1 MVVTNAKRRVTLY
14 TPSKVASARA
24 NIASCGWAGDMMERA
39 AVKADEALARGA
51 DFWWSLIPPQSV
63 PRSYATNQV
72 EGSPIT
78 GKAFLAQYG
87 PYGYTLDLNEPWKIT
102 DPSSGFKFPTNDFA
116 AYYASGL
123 DRHGIFDPSLAD
135 RRLLVNSLCPDKGES
150 WGVDDGFGWVD
161 EQGNRWTFVAY
172 YHHFLWKNIVM
183 DVLTGLR
190 DAYLYTGDIRYA
202 RTGVIML
209 DRIADVYPDMD
220 TLPYDKAVF
229 LNSHGGD
236 GLGKTIGSI
245 WETRLVKLYA
255 SAYDAFFPMM
265 DDEETIDFLHQKARR
280 YGLDNSK
287 SSAEAIRLNIENGL
301 IREVYP
307 GVLTARIRGNTG
319 YHQSALAMAAVVLDE
334 PGTTEE
340 WLQFVFRPGAYL
352 KKPVHHIS
360 GGDMLASLVNLV
372 DRDGHGDEGS
382 PGYNSGWLEGYMLIA
397 DILSGYDS
405 AFDGADLYRNVRL
418 KRMFHSQLPLI
429 MLDKYTAQIGDTG
442 LTGNAFR
449 LIDTKVAVKAY
460 ELYREPIMAQ
470 VAYFLNGNSI
480 EGIHGDIFSEEA
492 DRLADQIGHEIETH
506 GEWKPRSENMTGFGF
521 AVLRDGDKAD
531 PVFGDTRRDIWMY
544 YGRSGT
550 SHAHRDK
557 LNIGVHAFGLDLS
570 PDLGYPEATGLWPKR
585 HEWENNTISHNTVV
599 VDNRKQNGTWVGFP
613 LHFDAG
619 PQVQLIEVE
628 DPQAYP
634 QTDMYRRTTAM
645 IRVDEVHS
653 YTVDFFRVKGGGDHR
668 FSFHGTVGDVS
679 VEGLRLVPQTDETG
693 HFVGTYAGP
702 DVPYGVPNDADP
714 AEKLY
719 QGGGY
724 HYLKNVERDANP
736 PDRFSVDWAVVD
748 FRGLSPDAKDVHLRL
763 TMLGSF
769 DDVALADG
777 VPPQKPTN
785 PPSLKYVI
793 AHRQGDCIE
802 SIFSSVIEPYRERR
816 FIRSIEPLEVR
827 RADGTA
833 ADIFEARAIR
843 IGLEGGRT
851 DTIVCTLSSDT
862 EYVVDGTLKFAGCF
876 GVYAERDGRE
886 AFVYAN
892 EGRFTDFSGDSR
904 TAATGRIVD
913 FTRELSFRNFL
924 EVEPDALPGAGAY
937 DPSADWS
944 GRYVYVDHDGVR
956 NAAYRIEHVERL
968 GGNRYRLDIGEAS
981 LVRRYADANDFA
993 KGYVYDIAE
1002 GAAFR
1007 IPLSHLIVRGETRKS

>member
-1 MVVTNAKRRVTLY
+1 MVITNAKRRVTLY
-14 TPSKVASARA
+14 TPSKIANARA
-24 NIASCGWAGDMMERA
+24 NIATCRWARDLMERA
-39 AVKADEALARGA
+39 TAKADEALSRGA

-78 GKAFLAQYG
+78 GKAFLAMYG
-87 PYGYTLDLNEPWKIT
+87 PYGYTLDLDEPWTIT
-102 DPSSGFKFPTNDFA
+102 DPSSGYQFPTNDFA

-123 DRHGIFDPSLAD
+123 DRHGIFDPRLAD
-135 RRLLVNSLCPDKGES
+135 RRLLVNTRYPGKGES

-161 EQGNRWTFVAY
+161 EHGNRWTFVAY
-172 YHHFLWKNIVM
+172 YHHFLWKNVVM

-202 RTGVIML
+202 RTGVILL

-255 SAYDAFFPMM
+255 SAYDAFYPMM
-265 DDEETIDFLHQKARR
+265 DDRETIDFLAQKARR
-280 YGLDNSK
+280 YGLANTK
-287 SSAEAIRLNIENGL
+287 NTAEAIRLNIENGI

-307 GVLTARIRGNTG
+307 GVRTARIRGNTG

-340 WLQFVFRPGAYL
+340 WLQFVFQSGAYL
-352 KKPVHHIS
+352 KKPAHHIS
-360 GGDMLASLVNLV
+360 GGNMLASLVNLV

-382 PGYNSGWLEGYMLIA
+382 PGYNSGWLEGYMLIS
-397 DILSGYDS
+397 DLLSGYDNRPES
-405 AFDGADLYRNVRL
+405 ADLYRNVRL

-429 MLDKYTAQIGDTG
+429 MLDRYTAQIGDTG

-449 LIDTKVAVKAY
+449 LIDLKVAVKAY
-460 ELYREPIMAQ
+460 ELYREPVMAQ
-470 VAYFLNGNSI
+470 VAYFLNGNSA

-492 DRLADQIGHEIETH
+492 DRLAARIRHEIDTH
-506 GEWKPRSENMTGFGF
+506 GEWKPRSDQMTGFGF

-531 PVFGDTRRDIWMY
+531 PAFGDTRRDIWMY

-570 PDLGYPEATGLWPKR
+570 PDLGYPEATGMWPKR

-599 VDNRKQNGTWVGFP
+599 VDNRKQKGSWVGLP
-613 LHFDAG
+613 RHFDDG

-634 QTDMYRRTTAM
+634 QTDLYRRTTAM
-645 IRVDEVHS
+645 IRVDETNS
-653 YTVDFFRVKGGGDHR
+653 YTVDFFRIKGGGDHR
-668 FSFHGTVGDVS
+668 YSFHGTVGGVS

-693 HFVGTYAGP
+693 QFAGTYAGP
-702 DVPYGVPNDADP
+702 DVPYGIPNDADP
-714 AEKLY
+714 EEKLY
-719 QGGGY
+719 RGSGY
-724 HYLKNVERDANP
+724 HYLRNVERDTVP
-736 PDRFSVDWAVVD
+736 PEQFSVDWAAVD
-748 FRGLSPDAKDVHLRL
+748 FRGLSPDARDVHLRL
-763 TMLGSF
+763 TMLGKV

-793 AHRQGDCIE
+793 AHRQGNDLE
-802 SIFSSVIEPYRERR
+802 SIFSSVIEPYRGRR

-827 RADGTA
+827 RADGTIA
-833 ADIFEARAIR
+833 GNFEARAIR
-843 IGLEGGRT
+843 IALEGGRS
-851 DTIVCTLSSDT
+851 DTVVCTLSSDT
-862 EYVVDGTLKFAGCF
+862 EYIVDGTLKFAGFF
-876 GVYAERDGRE
+876 GVYAEQDDRE
-886 AFVYAN
+886 VFVYAN
-892 EGRFTDFSGDSR
+892 DGRFTDFSGER
-904 TAATGRIVD
+904 RAFAAGTVVD
-913 FTRELSFRNFL
+913 FTRELSFRNVL
-924 EVEPDALPGAGAY
+924 VVELDALPGDGAS
-937 DPSADWS
+937 DTWEDWI
-944 GRYVYVDHDGVR
+944 GRFVYVANDGIR
-956 NAAYRIEHVERL
+956 NAAYRIEHAERL
-968 GGNRYRLDIGEAS
+968 GGARYRLDIGEAS
-981 LVRRYADANDFA
+981 LVRQYADADDFS

-1007 IPLSHLIVRGETRKS
+1007 IPLSHLIVRENNRKS

>member
-1 MVVTNAKRRVTLY
+1 MVFMNAKRRVTLY
-14 TPSKVASARA
+14 TPSKIANARA
-24 NIASCGWAGDMMERA
+24 NIASCEWARDMLERA
-39 AVKADEALARGA
+39 VAKADEALARGA

-102 DPSSGFKFPTNDFA
+102 DPSSGCKFPTNDFA

-123 DRHGIFDPSLAD
+123 DRHGIFDPRLAD
-135 RRLLVNSLCPDKGES
+135 RGLLVNSLYPDKGEA
-150 WGVDDGFGWVD
+150 WGVDDGFGWLD
-161 EQGNRWTFVAY
+161 EQGNRWTFIAY
-172 YHHFLWKNIVM
+172 YHHFLWKNMVM

-202 RTGVIML
+202 RLGVILL

-220 TLPYDKAVF
+220 TLPYDKTVF

-255 SAYDAFFPMM
+255 SAYDAFYPMM
-265 DDEETIDFLHQKARR
+265 EDEETIRFLRQKAHR
-280 YGLDNSK
+280 YGLVNPK
-287 SSAEAIRLNIENGL
+287 GSAGAVRLNIENGIL
-301 IREVYP
+301 REVYP
-307 GVLTARIRGNTG
+307 GVKTARIRGNTG
-319 YHQSALAMAAVVLDE
+319 YHQSALAMAAIVLDE

-340 WLQFVFRPGAYL
+340 WLQFVFRSGAYL

-360 GGDMLASLVNLV
+360 GGNMLAALVDLV

-382 PGYNSGWLEGYMLIA
+382 PGYNSGWLEGYMLIS
-397 DILSGYDS
+397 DVLSGYDS
-405 AFDGADLYRNVRL
+405 FEGADLYRNVRL

-429 MLDKYTAQIGDTG
+429 MLDRYTAQIGDTG

-449 LIDTKVAVKAY
+449 LIDPKVAVKAY

-470 VAYFLNGNSI
+470 AAYFLNGNSTA
-480 EGIHGDIFSEEA
+480 GLHGDIFSEGA
-492 DRLADQIGHEIETH
+492 DRIADQIRQEIETH
-506 GEWKPRSENMTGFGF
+506 GEWKPQSEHMTGFGF
-521 AVLRDGDKAD
+521 AVLRDGDKAA
-531 PVFGDTRRDIWMY
+531 PAGGDTRRDIWMY

-557 LNIGVHAFGLDLS
+557 LNIGMHAFGLDLS
-570 PDLGYPEATGLWPKR
+570 PDLGYPEATGMWPKR

-599 VDNRKQNGTWVGFP
+599 VDNRKQSGSWVGIP
-613 LHFDAG
+613 RHFDDG

-634 QTDMYRRTTAM
+634 HTELYRRTTAM
-645 IRVDEVHS
+645 IRVDEAHS
-653 YTVDFFRVKGGGDHR
+653 YTVDFFRVKGGSDHR
-668 FSFHGTVGDVS
+668 YSFHGTVGDVS
-679 VEGLRLVPQTDETG
+679 VEGLRLVPQTDAAG
-693 HFVGTYAGP
+693 QFVGTYAGP

-719 QGGGY
+719 QGSGY
-724 HYLKNVERDANP
+724 HYLKHVERDANP
-736 PDRFSVDWAVVD
+736 PERFSVDWAVVD
-748 FRGLSPDAKDVHLRL
+748 FRGLSPDANDVHLRL
-763 TMLGSF
+763 TMLGLL

-785 PPSLKYVI
+785 PQALKYVI
-793 AHRQGDCIE
+793 AHRQGECLE
-802 SIFSSVIEPYRERR
+802 SIFSSVIEPYREQP

-827 RADGTA
+827 RADGTVA
-833 ADIFEARAIR
+833 RDFEARAIR
-843 IGLEGGRT
+843 IGLENGRT
-851 DTIVCTLSSDT
+851 DTIVCTLSPDT
-862 EYVVDGTLKFAGCF
+862 EYMVDGTLKFAGFF
-876 GVYAERDGRE
+876 GVYAEQDGCE
-886 AFVYAN
+886 GFVYAHD
-892 EGRFTDFSGDSR
+892 GRFTDLSGDSR
-904 TAATGRIVD
+904 TFAAGKVVQ

-924 EVEPDALPGAGAY
+924 EVEVEDWLEDGESDTSAG
-937 DPSADWS
+937 WV
-944 GRYVYVDHDGVR
+944 GRFVYVANDGVR
-956 NAAYRIEHVERL
+956 NAAYRIEDVERL
-968 GGNRYRLDIGEAS
+968 GGSRYRIDIGEAS

-993 KGYVYDIAE
+993 KGYIYDIAE

-1007 IPLSHLIVRGETRKS
+1007 IPLSHLIVRGETRKP